1 VKTLTV
7 TVNSNQ
13 YRNHSENLIT
23 LSAFVD
29 MLFQKENVE
38 MRFLIFEN
46 MKDVFLNVGLQSS
59 CPEERL
65 IVTNIMLFSS

>member
-1 VKTLTV
+1 
-7 TVNSNQ
+7 
-13 YRNHSENLIT
+13 
-23 LSAFVD
+23 

-59 CPEERL
+59 RPEERL